1 VPNRTSQVDW
11 FQYESAKKMSLEPIS
26 SNEKR
31 KSFTTLLGSSG
42 RFCLDS
48 IRREALSST
57 AIMGREEYKH
67 KKGLLGR
74 RYTSIIYN

>member
-1 VPNRTSQVDW
+1 
-11 FQYESAKKMSLEPIS
+11 
-26 SNEKR
+26 
-31 KSFTTLLGSSG
+31 
-42 RFCLDS
+42 LDS

-57 AIMGREEYKH
+57 AIMGREEYKQK